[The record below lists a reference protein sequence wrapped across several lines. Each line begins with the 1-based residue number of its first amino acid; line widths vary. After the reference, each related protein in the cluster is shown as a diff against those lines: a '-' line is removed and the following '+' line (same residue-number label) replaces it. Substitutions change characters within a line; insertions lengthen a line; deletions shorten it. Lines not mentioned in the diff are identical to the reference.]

1 MKRALNPIFLVYM
14 LIPIICFICLFNGV
28 ALLASRDDAAIVI
41 IVSVI
46 IALIAFFIL
55 RFLPHSYIFDNEGL
69 EIRYFF
75 SKKSK
80 KLYWKSIDRIDVE
93 HREIF
98 FRRILPRRYLR
109 VEHIA
114 DDGRVTYFTVTLTG
128 RTVRYMTKF
137 SQREIEG
144 LSDIDKFLFL
154 R

>member
-1 MKRALNPIFLVYM
+1 M
-14 LIPIICFICLFNGV
+14 LIPIICFVCLFN
-28 ALLASRDDAAIVI
+28 ALHLLASPDDTGVTIIVTVI
-41 IVSVI
+41 ITI
-46 IALIAFFIL
+46 IAFLISRA
-55 RFLPHSYIFDNEGL
+55 LPHSYIFDNEGL

-93 HREIF
+93 HREVF
-98 FRRILPRRYLR
+98 FKRILPKRYLR
-109 VEHIA
+109 VEHVA
-114 DDGRVTYFTVTLTG
+114 DDGRVTYFAVTLTG

-154 R
+154 S